1 MRIYVYKIL
10 YNNFRIDIF
19 NDEKKIEK
27 YKLNKY
33 KNFDNGIHFKELNKI
48 YMINFDK
55 TIKEDYYI
63 DSYKIFEKYKKN
75 DFKDKIKTKEYYIE
89 KYDIDNFYV
98 LSYNIS
104 LSKLKT
110 EINKNF
116 YTNMWNFI

>member
-1 MRIYVYKIL
+1 MSIYVYQIL
-10 YNNFRIDIF
+10 YNNFRIDNF
-19 NDEKKIEK
+19 NDGKEIEK
-27 YKLNKY
+27 YKFTNL
-33 KNFDNGIHFKELNKI
+33 KELNKI
-48 YMINFDK
+48 YMVNFDK

-116 YTNMWNFI
+116 YKNM

>member
-1 MRIYVYKIL
+1 MSIYVYQIL
-10 YNNFRIDIF
+10 YNNFRIDNF
-19 NDEKKIEK
+19 NDGKEIEK
-27 YKLNKY
+27 YKLNQN
-33 KNFDNGIHFKELNKI
+33 KNFDNLTNLKELNKI
-48 YMINFDK
+48 YMVNFDK

-116 YTNMWNFI
+116 YKNMWNFI